1 MVAEQPKNAAIR
13 RQVAINTV
21 TNYVGRVLNLGVW
34 FVLTPI
40 IFDHLGTAEFGLW
53 ALVANF
59 VAYGSLADLG
69 IAQAVV
75 KYIAEY
81 RAKGD
86 SETAS
91 QLVATALWLYT
102 AAAVLV
108 VIVGIVLAPIVPHL
122 LAGVQPDQRSTTSW
136 LIVITALGVAVQL
149 PATAALA
156 ALRGLN
162 RFDILNLIGALAIL
176 TLAASTVIVLLL
188 GGKVIAITFLVV
200 PLTLFW
206 LVPTVWAVHR
216 IAPDLRFGYRGAR
229 RSMAR
234 QVTIFGSALFGI
246 QVAQVV
252 KLNSDE
258 LVIGAVKSVKAV
270 APYNVAARLSNIPS
284 ALTNQFIYVLLPIAS
299 RLHAEG
305 EEWLLREVYLSGIR
319 LTIALFS
326 IVGIPVIV
334 FASPFL
340 SSWIS
345 PTVASSGGIA
355 VTLTVAGLLEAV
367 MAPASQALQGMNRHR
382 PLVIFALGSA
392 ALNLGLSLALIGPLG
407 VRGVAFGTLI
417 ATSLQAL
424 VTLPF
429 AGRVVGVSLAQVARK
444 VLLPGLL
451 PVIPA
456 AAVLVLL
463 RHTLAP
469 ASVLTIALAGGAGA
483 VVYIGCYLL
492 MPASASERAMA
503 NQLVGRVRRLLAH

>member
-1 MVAEQPKNAAIR
+1 
-13 RQVAINTV
+13 
-21 TNYVGRVLNLGVW
+21 
-34 FVLTPI
+34 
-40 IFDHLGTAEFGLW
+40 
-53 ALVANF
+53 
-59 VAYGSLADLG
+59 
-69 IAQAVV
+69 
-75 KYIAEY
+75 
-81 RAKGD
+81 
-86 SETAS
+86 
-91 QLVATALWLYT
+91 
-102 AAAVLV
+102 
-108 VIVGIVLAPIVPHL
+108 
-122 LAGVQPDQRSTTSW
+122 
-136 LIVITALGVAVQL
+136 
-149 PATAALA
+149 
-156 ALRGLN
+156 
-162 RFDILNLIGALAIL
+162 
-176 TLAASTVIVLLL
+176 VIVLLL